1 MFPKGGMG
9 KMMKQAQ
16 ELQAKMAKAQGE
28 LGDIHVE
35 ANSGGGMVK
44 VSANGNKEITSV
56 KINPEVLEEDIDL
69 LEDLVLAATNQA
81 LIKASEAAE
90 DKMQSITGGLMG
102 NFKIP
107 GM

>member
-16 ELQAKMAKAQGE
+16 ELQAKMAKAQSE
-28 LGDIHVE
+28 LGDIQVE
-35 ANSGGGMVK
+35 ANSGGGMV
-44 VSANGNKEITSV
+44 VVCADGNKEIISI

-90 DKMQSITGGLMG
+90 KKMNSVTGGMMG

>member
-16 ELQAKMAKAQGE
+16 ELQSKMAKAQDE
-28 LGDIHVE
+28 LVNISVE
-35 ANSGGGMVK
+35 GNSGGGMVI
-44 VSANGNKEITSV
+44 VNANGNREVTSV
-56 KINPEVLEEDIDL
+56 KINPEVLNEDLDL

-81 LIKASEAAE
+81 LSKAKQAAE
-90 DKMQSITGGLMG
+90 EKMNSVNGGLMG

>member
-16 ELQAKMAKAQGE
+16 ELQAKMAKAQDE
-28 LGDIHVE
+28 LVNISVE
-35 ANSGGGMVK
+35 ANSGGGMVT
-44 VSANGNKEITSV
+44 VNANGNREVTSV
-56 KINPEVLEEDIDL
+56 KINPEVLNEDLDL

-81 LIKASEAAE
+81 LSKAKQAAE
-90 DKMQSITGGLMG
+90 EKMNSVTGGLMG

>member
-16 ELQAKMAKAQGE
+16 ELQAKMAKAQDE
-28 LGDIHVE
+28 LVNVNVE
-35 ANSGGGMVK
+35 ANSGGGMVT
-44 VSANGNKEITSV
+44 VNANGNREVTSV
-56 KINPEVLEEDIDL
+56 KINPEVLNEDLDL
-69 LEDLVLAATNQA
+69 LEDLVLAAPNQA
-81 LIKASEAAE
+81 LNKAKQAAE
-90 DKMQSITGGLMG
+90 EKMNSVTGGLMG

>member
-16 ELQAKMAKAQGE
+16 ELQAKMAKAQNE
-28 LGDIHVE
+28 LSNINVE
-35 ANSGGGMVK
+35 AYSGGGMIV
-44 VSANGNKEITSV
+44 VNANGNKEITSV
-56 KINPEVLEEDIDL
+56 KINPEVLEEDVDL

-81 LIKASEAAE
+81 LKKASEEAE
-90 DKMQSITGGLMG
+90 LKMNEATGGLMG
-102 NFKIP
+102 QFKMP

>member
-16 ELQAKMAKAQGE
+16 ELQAKMAKAQSE
-28 LGDIHVE
+28 LGDIQVE
-35 ANSGGGMVK
+35 ANSGGEMV
-44 VSANGNKEITSV
+44 VVCANGNKEITSI

-81 LIKASEAAE
+81 LTKASEAVE
-90 DKMQSITGGLMG
+90 EKMNSVTGGLMG

-107 GM
+107 GI

>member
-16 ELQAKMAKAQGE
+16 ELQSKMAKAQDE
-28 LGDIHVE
+28 LVNISVE
-35 ANSGGGMVK
+35 GNSGGGMVI
-44 VSANGNKEITSV
+44 VNANGNREVTSV
-56 KINPEVLEEDIDL
+56 KINPEVLNEDLDL

-81 LIKASEAAE
+81 LSKAKQAAE
-90 DKMQSITGGLMG
+90 EKMNSVTGGLMG

>member
-16 ELQAKMAKAQGE
+16 ELQAKMAKAQAE
-28 LGDIHVE
+28 LGDINVE
-35 ANSGGGMVK
+35 ANSGGGMIV
-44 VSANGNKEITSV
+44 VCANGNKEITSI
-56 KINPEVLEEDIDL
+56 KINPEVLEEDVDL

-81 LIKASEAAE
+81 LAKASEAAE
-90 DKMQSITGGLMG
+90 EKMNSATGGLMG
-102 NFKIP
+102 QFKMP

>member
-16 ELQAKMAKAQGE
+16 ELQSKMAKAQDE
-28 LGDIHVE
+28 LVNISVE
-35 ANSGGGMVK
+35 GNSGGGMVI
-44 VSANGNKEITSV
+44 VNANGNREVTSV
-56 KINPEVLEEDIDL
+56 KINPEVLNEDLDL

-81 LIKASEAAE
+81 LNKAKQAAE
-90 DKMQSITGGLMG
+90 EKMNSVTGGLMG

>member
-16 ELQAKMAKAQGE
+16 ALQAKMAQAQSE
-28 LGDIHVE
+28 LGEISVE
-35 ANSGGGMVK
+35 ANSGGGMV
-44 VSANGNKEITSV
+44 VVCANGNKEITSI
-56 KINPEVLEEDIDL
+56 KINPDVLEEDIDL

-81 LIKASEAAE
+81 LVKASDAAE
-90 DKMQSITGGLMG
+90 EKMNSATGGMMG
-102 NFKIP
+102 QFKMP